1 MLTQQH
7 HDFNWWQ
14 STALAEDVYKVCEA
28 QLEKCRDHI
37 NTKIQKEIK
46 EEKKGQQTKI
56 NWEEAVKHY
65 YSIQTLR
72 IGIHERYWSKGMSKA
87 DSKHLNRICKLLQG
101 IENAAYKLTKEEK
114 EVDR

>member
-46 EEKKGQQTKI
+46 EEDKP
-56 NWEEAVKHY
+56 
-65 YSIQTLR
+65 
-72 IGIHERYWSKGMSKA
+72 
-87 DSKHLNRICKLLQG
+87 
-101 IENAAYKLTKEEK
+101 
-114 EVDR
+114 